1 MLLVTGGETANRDLL
16 STTEVATYNTGVLV
30 WREVGG
36 IPLPQ
41 RYLRADSLS
50 NTVYLSGGEN
60 KEDSRSVLV
69 WLPSAETFIEIGTLS
84 HGRYHHASIAIK
96 DPFALS
102 VHCL

>member
-1 MLLVTGGETANRDLL
+1 MLLVSGGETANGDLL

-36 IPLPQ
+36 IPFPR

-60 KEDSRSVLV
+60 KEGCRSILV
-69 WLPSAETFIEIGTLS
+69 WLPSAETFMEIGTLS
-84 HGRYHHASIAIK
+84 HGRYHHASIAIS
-96 DPFALS
+96 DPSALS
-102 VHCL
+102 LHCL